1 MADPW
6 QILRDAGLPIAAAT
20 TGGRPTTA
28 TLAASARA
36 AMSSG
41 ATGREVE
48 ALAAWLFAWR
58 DHWPSTFAGSFGT
71 DVAAV
76 VGWAA
81 AHAVDDGRYRKL
93 RRIAIENL
101 ATIL

>member
-1 MADPW
+1 MANPW

-20 TGGRPTTA
+20 TGQRPTT
-28 TLAASARA
+28 TVLAASVRA
-36 AMSSG
+36 AMVSV
-41 ATGREVE
+41 AAEREAE

-58 DHWPSTFAGSFGT
+58 DHWPSTFADSFGT
-71 DVAAV
+71 DVAMV
-76 VGWAA
+76 VGWAS
-81 AHAVDDGRYRKL
+81 AHVADNGRYCKL